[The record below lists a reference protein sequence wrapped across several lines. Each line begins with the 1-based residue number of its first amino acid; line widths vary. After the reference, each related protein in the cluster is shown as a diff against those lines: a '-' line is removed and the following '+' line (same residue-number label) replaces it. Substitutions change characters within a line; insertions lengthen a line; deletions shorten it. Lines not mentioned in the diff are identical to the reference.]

1 MLFFVLFATDTL
13 SVGSNWINV
22 AAAIVIE
29 IVVVLVAVVYVV
41 IIENAFA
48 FPSRFLVFT
57 ASVLQRFGT
66 HTQFICP
73 VLKGQ

>member
-13 SVGSNWINV
+13 NWINV

-29 IVVVLVAVVYVV
+29 IVVVLVAIVYVV

-57 ASVLQRFGT
+57 ASVFGT
-66 HTQFICP
+66 LTQFIYP
-73 VLKGQ
+73 VLKGQYI